1 MGKIVNINENDLKRI
16 VKRVLNERQ
25 QLNEEKILNEGAYS
39 DVESLFN
46 KCKAEDHGKPK
57 QTNSEHK
64 RIAIEIRQAIT
75 HKTWI
80 GTPAT
85 DEDKLVSALKSIKS
99 IGDLCAVNKSYSDQG
114 YGDMLEEID
123 SDISGDEAWRVYV
136 RLPLQ
141 GAVDGEKDSKKDS
154 DEGEKVSD
162 EGEKVSG
169 GGSGEG
175 SVADLQQ
182 LLKDKG
188 FDVGSHGV
196 DGKFGKDTLAAT
208 LKALRSK

>member
-85 DEDKLVSALKSIKS
+85 DEDKLVSALMGQSIDGLFTLEPCPVVSAPGEEETKAETSSETKSEIKEGFLGERKWES
-99 IGDLCAVNKSYSDQG
+99 YLVVFLLLIVGYLIYKNK
-114 YGDMLEEID
+114 
-123 SDISGDEAWRVYV
+123 
-136 RLPLQ
+136 
-141 GAVDGEKDSKKDS
+141 
-154 DEGEKVSD
+154 
-162 EGEKVSG
+162 
-169 GGSGEG
+169 
-175 SVADLQQ
+175 
-182 LLKDKG
+182 
-188 FDVGSHGV
+188 
-196 DGKFGKDTLAAT
+196 
-208 LKALRSK
+208 